1 MSLCRIILGFVMVV
15 SGSVNAQEART
26 SHDAAVDAAKAG
38 DIAALESFVSA
49 NAIDALYGIDHKT
62 LLMVA
67 AENGR
72 PDAVRFLLRQGAD
85 PNAGT
90 QSGSTA
96 AHLAAY
102 SDQAETLTILLT
114 NGGDVFA
121 TNQSHWD
128 VVDAAM
134 FVGARNAMRAIV
146 KCHADRRAG
155 ISGSIKTHTRNT
167 ERIANDPTYGSLL
180 LMWLALDGD
189 IAATRAILD
198 AGAAADSE
206 NMLGH
211 TALHV
216 AARFGEAPIVE
227 FLLSKGVD
235 PDSKTASRYTTT
247 PLMEASRDSRTD
259 IARLLVDADASVNVP
274 DFHNDNVL
282 NWATYFGHEEFVV
295 YLLSQGADHSM
306 RGQTDDNALDIALRE
321 KHAGIVKHLREAG
334 AAPSK

>member
-1 MSLCRIILGFVMVV
+1 MVL
-15 SGSVNAQEART
+15 SGSVNAQEVRT
-26 SHDAAVDAAKAG
+26 SHDAAIDAARAG
-38 DIAALESFVSA
+38 DIVELASFVST

-67 AENGR
+67 AENGQV
-72 PDAVRFLLRQGAD
+72 DAVRFLLGQGAD
-85 PNAGT
+85 PNKGT

-102 SDQAETLTILLT
+102 SDQADTLAILLT

-121 TNQSHWD
+121 TNISHWD

-134 FVGARNAMRAIV
+134 FIGARNAMRAIV
-146 KCHADRRAG
+146 KSYADRRAG
-155 ISGSIKTHTRNT
+155 ISGSIKTHIRNK

-180 LMWLALDGD
+180 LMWLAVDGD
-189 IAATRAILD
+189 VTTTRSVLN
-198 AGAAADSE
+198 AGAAADAE

-216 AARFGEAPIVE
+216 AARFGEAAIVE
-227 FLLSKGVD
+227 LLLSQGVD
-235 PDSKTASRYTTT
+235 PDSKAASRYTTT
-247 PLMEASRDSRTD
+247 PLMEASRDNRSD
-259 IARLLVDADASVNVP
+259 IARLLVAADADVNVP

-295 YLLSQGADHSM
+295 YLLAQGADHSM
-306 RGQTDDNALDIALRE
+306 RGQTDDNAFDIALRE
-321 KHAGIVKHLREAG
+321 DHAAIIKHLRKAG
-334 AAPSK
+334 AAPSKSL